1 MKIKIEDMEF
11 ELDDYRTGK
20 INKKVRNLA
29 CIDSTGYNFNKRNNE
44 SEKTKTVNNINKSNN
59 NSNNAKCIYNNMEK
73 SIYVNS
79 KNNNYLVTKL
89 KKENENLRLIISEYE
104 NNLAKLKMKEK
115 KIKQKKID
123 NTNRLARKIINN
135 RQPSITKSSNN
146 ILNNMS
152 NINNFNN
159 TYTTNFYHVK
169 ARNKFSTN
177 VNNSSK
183 INESNINSNNSNVN
197 QSNINSKILPMHSYI
212 IRNSKIVKSRTKKSL
227 SVFHS
232 SSKNKSKKEKNDK
245 NDRNKNNFK
254 KISNI
259 NNNIA
264 IIGEDNDSNI
274 IEIKIKEK
282 NNANNVNNS
291 RMHTVNNN
299 NNNITNNINNNDSK
313 GQSSKNVFSW
323 KKKVVSQKRNVEI
336 SMQYNTNNT
345 NTCTTE
351 RRKTETNNSQS
362 NSNIISPATNNT
374 NRNSGGIFIPKKEF
388 NLTWSRFPRKDVE
401 TSFDNYRNKRNIPSV
416 IMSNKEFK
424 KNEKIS
430 SKFISKAASKNRNR
444 NSVGRFDSSHTKEKI
459 DSTPQKIT
467 INRKIISNKVKGSK
481 NYIESSN
488 ASMKNITNMNQ
499 KNNKNGHDNKA
510 TDQNVMNISASNKM
524 FSFQLSNLHKNEIYC
539 HKKRNSLLGI
549 GLKNI
554 SNDNTND
561 SILKKNSYVNSKYN
575 VTINNINNCNYYN
588 LIQGANKPG
597 IKIKKKISKNN

>member
-1 MKIKIEDMEF
+1 MEF

-20 INKKVRNLA
+20 INKKVRNLT
-29 CIDSTGYNFNKRNNE
+29 CINNTGYNFNKRNNE
-44 SEKTKTVNNINKSNN
+44 NEKTKTVSNINKNN
-59 NSNNAKCIYNNMEK
+59 KNSNNAKCIYNKMEK

-79 KNNNYLVTKL
+79 KNNNYLITKL

-104 NNLAKLKMKEK
+104 SNLAKLKMKEK
-115 KIKQKKID
+115 KVKQKKID
-123 NTNRLARKIINN
+123 NTNRIARKIINN

-152 NINNFNN
+152 NLNSFNN

-177 VNNSSK
+177 ANNSSK

-245 NDRNKNNFK
+245 NKNNFK
-254 KISNI
+254 KINNI

-264 IIGEDNDSNI
+264 IIGEDNDNNI

-282 NNANNVNNS
+282 NNTNNINNS
-291 RMHTVNNN
+291 RMHTVNNS
-299 NNNITNNINNNDSK
+299 NNNIINNININNK

-323 KKKVVSQKRNVEI
+323 KKKVITQKRNVEI

-351 RRKTETNNSQS
+351 RRKTETNNSPS

-374 NRNSGGIFIPKKEF
+374 NRNKGNIFIPKKEF
-388 NLTWSRFPRKDVE
+388 NLTWSRFPRKDAE
-401 TSFDNYRNKRNIPSV
+401 ISFDNYRNKKNIPSV
-416 IMSNKEFK
+416 IMSSKDFK

-430 SKFISKAASKNRNR
+430 NKFISKAASKNRNR
-444 NSVGRFDSSHTKEKI
+444 NSVERFDNSHTKEKI

-467 INRKIISNKVKGSK
+467 INRKIISNKMKSSK
-481 NYIESSN
+481 NYIENSN

-499 KNNKNGHDNKA
+499 KNKKNGFYDNK
-510 TDQNVMNISASNKM
+510 TSDQNVMNISASNKLL
-524 FSFQLSNLHKNEIYC
+524 SFQLSNLHKNNEIYC

-561 SILKKNSYVNSKYN
+561 SIFKKNSYVNGKYN

>member
-20 INKKVRNLA
+20 INKKVRNLS

-44 SEKTKTVNNINKSNN
+44 SQKTKTISNVNKINN
-59 NSNNAKCIYNNMEK
+59 NNNPKCIYNNVEK

-79 KNNNYLVTKL
+79 KNNNYLITKL

-104 NNLAKLKMKEK
+104 NNLAKLKTKEK

-123 NTNRLARKIINN
+123 NTNKIARKIINN

-177 VNNSSK
+177 TNNSSK

-197 QSNINSKILPMHSYI
+197 QSHINSKILPMHSYI

-232 SSKNKSKKEKNDK
+232 TSKNKSKKEKNDK
-245 NDRNKNNFK
+245 SDKKNKGNFK
-254 KISNI
+254 KINNI

-282 NNANNVNNS
+282 NSTNNANNS
-291 RMHTVNNN
+291 RMNTLNNN
-299 NNNITNNINNNDSK
+299 TNNNTNINSQ

-323 KKKVVSQKRNVEI
+323 KKKLVPQKRNVEI

-345 NTCTTE
+345 NVCTTE

-374 NRNSGGIFIPKKEF
+374 NRNNGGIFIPKKEF
-388 NLTWSRFPRKDVE
+388 SLTWSRFPRKEVE

-416 IMSNKEFK
+416 IMSSKDFK
-424 KNEKIS
+424 KNEKLS

-444 NSVGRFDSSHTKEKI
+444 NSVERFDNSHTKEKS

-467 INRKIISNKVKGSK
+467 INRKIISNKIKSSK
-481 NYIESSN
+481 NYIENNN
-488 ASMKNITNMNQ
+488 ASMKNITNINQ
-499 KNNKNGHDNKA
+499 KNKKTVFYDNKA
-510 TDQNVMNISASNKM
+510 SDQNVMNISASNKM
-524 FSFQLSNLHKNEIYC
+524 LNFQLSNLHKNEIYY

-554 SNDNTND
+554 SNDNTNE

>member
-20 INKKVRNLA
+20 INKKVRNLS
-29 CIDSTGYNFNKRNNE
+29 CINSSGYNFNRRNNE
-44 SEKTKTVNNINKSNN
+44 NLENEKTKTVNNINKNNN

-79 KNNNYLVTKL
+79 KNNNYLISKL

-115 KIKQKKID
+115 KIKQKKVE

-135 RQPSITKSSNN
+135 RQPSINKSSNN
-146 ILNNMS
+146 ILSNMS

-177 VNNSSK
+177 ASNSSK
-183 INESNINSNNSNVN
+183 INESNINSNHSNIN
-197 QSNINSKILPMHSYI
+197 QSNINSKILPVHSYI
-212 IRNSKIVKSRTKKSL
+212 INNSKIVKSRTKKSL

-232 SSKNKSKKEKNDK
+232 TSKTKSKKEKNEK
-245 NDRNKNNFK
+245 NKTNFK
-254 KISNI
+254 KINNI

-264 IIGEDNDSNI
+264 IIGEDNDNNI

-282 NNANNVNNS
+282 NNNNNS
-291 RMHTVNNN
+291 RIHTVNNS
-299 NNNITNNINNNDSK
+299 NNIANNININSK

-345 NTCTTE
+345 CTTE

-374 NRNSGGIFIPKKEF
+374 NRNNGGIFIPKKEF
-388 NLTWSRFPRKDVE
+388 NLTWSRFPRKEVE
-401 TSFDNYRNKRNIPSV
+401 TSFDNYTNKRNFPNV
-416 IMSNKEFK
+416 IMSSKDFK
-424 KNEKIS
+424 KNEKLS
-430 SKFISKAASKNRNR
+430 TKFISKAASKNRNR
-444 NSVGRFDSSHTKEKI
+444 NSVERFDNSHTKEKI

-467 INRKIISNKVKGSK
+467 INRKIISNKMKTSK
-481 NYIESSN
+481 NYIENNN

-499 KNNKNGHDNKA
+499 KIKKSGFYDNKA
-510 TDQNVMNISASNKM
+510 SDQNVMNISASNKM
-524 FSFQLSNLHKNEIYC
+524 LSFQLSNLHKNEIYC

-561 SILKKNSYVNSKYN
+561 SILKKNSYMNSKYN

-588 LIQGANKPG
+588 LIQGTNKPG

>member
-20 INKKVRNLA
+20 INKKVRNLT
-29 CIDSTGYNFNKRNNE
+29 CIDSTGYNYNKRNNE
-44 SEKTKTVNNINKSNN
+44 NDKTKTVNNINKSNN
-59 NSNNAKCIYNNMEK
+59 NNNNNNAKCIYNNMEK

-79 KNNNYLVTKL
+79 KNNNYLITKL

-115 KIKQKKID
+115 KVKQKKID
-123 NTNRLARKIINN
+123 NINRLARKIINN

-177 VNNSSK
+177 TNNSSK
-183 INESNINSNNSNVN
+183 VNESNINSNNSNVN

-212 IRNSKIVKSRTKKSL
+212 IHNSKIVKSRTKKSL

-245 NDRNKNNFK
+245 NKNNFK

-259 NNNIA
+259 NNNID

-282 NNANNVNNS
+282 NNPNNANNS

-299 NNNITNNINNNDSK
+299 NNVINNINISSK

-323 KKKVVSQKRNVEI
+323 KKKVVPQKRNVEI

-401 TSFDNYRNKRNIPSV
+401 TSFDNYRNRRNIPSV
-416 IMSNKEFK
+416 IMSSKDFK

-444 NSVGRFDSSHTKEKI
+444 NSMERFDNSHTKEKN

-481 NYIESSN
+481 NFIENNN
-488 ASMKNITNMNQ
+488 ASMKNITNMNH
-499 KNNKNGHDNKA
+499 KNKKSGFYDNKA
-510 TDQNVMNISASNKM
+510 NDQNVMNISASNKM